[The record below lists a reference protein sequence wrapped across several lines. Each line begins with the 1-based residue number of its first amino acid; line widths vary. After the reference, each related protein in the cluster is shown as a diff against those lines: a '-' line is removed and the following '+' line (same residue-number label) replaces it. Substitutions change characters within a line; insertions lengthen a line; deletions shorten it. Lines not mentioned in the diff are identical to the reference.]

1 MQEIEQEIRQFVQE
15 NFLIGQDGAALEGD
29 TSFLDNGLIDST
41 GVLELVTF
49 MENRYGI
56 KVADEELIP
65 DNLDSINQLMGFI
78 TRKTGKNA
86 A

>member
-1 MQEIEQEIRQFVQE
+1 MQEIEQEIREFVKE
-15 NFLIGQDGAALEGD
+15 NFLIGQDGAVLEGD

-65 DNLDSINQLMGFI
+65 DNLDSINQLIAFI

>member
-1 MQEIEQEIRQFVQE
+1 VQEIEQEIREFVKE
-15 NFLIGQDGAALEGD
+15 NFLIGQDGAVLEGN

-41 GVLELVTF
+41 GVLELVNF

-65 DNLDSINQLMGFI
+65 DNLDSINQLVGFI